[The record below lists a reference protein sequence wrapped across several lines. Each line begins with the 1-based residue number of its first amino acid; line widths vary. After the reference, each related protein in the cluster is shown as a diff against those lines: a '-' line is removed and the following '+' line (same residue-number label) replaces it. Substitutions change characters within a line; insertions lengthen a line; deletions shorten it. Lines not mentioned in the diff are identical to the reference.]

1 METRMTQPLSVYE
14 KQALLKRFDL
24 SDLSA
29 SDQQAFHSL
38 LFDYLNEFPV
48 MNEIAREV
56 IDTGFRS
63 IHITIKDD
71 MKGAVGSQYGNNI
84 NFDTKYWDRHAF
96 SKQGR
101 NRLAATFWHEALHY
115 LQEKKLPAATSKRAH
130 IIYRQFIEAEANSIS
145 NLIRPNNRFEAELY
159 RVALKK
165 FKNLEDAQR
174 YYLGIS
180 SRLRLH
186 ADRDLA
192 KNEAKNIMGS
202 SFSDHLWH
210 DSEKS
215 AVKHWRDFYYKYH
228 NSHIARGGY
237 KSIFFKKTKYD
248 ADIIRKMED
257 YFFNKYGISIS
268 PKSSISG
275 EVIDQYGM
283 TSGIDNTI
291 LVDPRGNEIFDIS
304 KWRKISGGA
313 GSKLYILDLPNM
325 DKNYITSLQYKLSAK
340 GVGSRIEVVNHSDG
354 SVSRCLVIP
363 DDGSKNAQRFLNLC
377 GVGGNEIEQEKTR
390 PPMPPKPLKQVN
402 LKKGM
407 NVAVDIYNPPILK
420 MGANKETTFDL
431 KDILNQKRIDFLKG
445 GGIMLLGRNPLSPY
459 AKIPS
464 EVRNYQGVVKSY
476 QIGET
481 DETVSNAQGYLYM
494 ARDGKFYYK
503 DCSSYGTHLFLR
515 PEKTFNKQMSY
526 SR

>member
-63 IHITIKDD
+63 IHITIQDD
-71 MKGAVGSQYGNNI
+71 MAGAVGSQYGNNI

-145 NLIRPNNRFEAELY
+145 NLIRPDNRFEAELY

-165 FKNLEDAQR
+165 FKNLEAAQR

-257 YFFNKYGISIS
+257 YFFNKYG
-268 PKSSISG
+268 
-275 EVIDQYGM
+275 
-283 TSGIDNTI
+283 
-291 LVDPRGNEIFDIS
+291 
-304 KWRKISGGA
+304 
-313 GSKLYILDLPNM
+313 
-325 DKNYITSLQYKLSAK
+325 
-340 GVGSRIEVVNHSDG
+340 
-354 SVSRCLVIP
+354 
-363 DDGSKNAQRFLNLC
+363 
-377 GVGGNEIEQEKTR
+377 KTR
-390 PPMPPKPLKQVN
+390 EDLIQYMNNTPLYTKEDCPRCDM
-402 LKKGM
+402 LKAKL
-407 NVAVDIYNPPILK
+407 NAKNIAFAEI
-420 MGANKETTFDL
+420 
-431 KDILNQKRIDFLKG
+431 KDEATIEALGIDFLPVLQVG
-445 GGIMLLGRNPLSPY
+445 DSMLKLSE
-459 AKIPS
+459 ANDFINS
-464 EVRNYQGVVKSY
+464 
-476 QIGET
+476 
-481 DETVSNAQGYLYM
+481 L
-494 ARDGKFYYK
+494 
-503 DCSSYGTHLFLR
+503 
-515 PEKTFNKQMSY
+515 
-526 SR
+526 